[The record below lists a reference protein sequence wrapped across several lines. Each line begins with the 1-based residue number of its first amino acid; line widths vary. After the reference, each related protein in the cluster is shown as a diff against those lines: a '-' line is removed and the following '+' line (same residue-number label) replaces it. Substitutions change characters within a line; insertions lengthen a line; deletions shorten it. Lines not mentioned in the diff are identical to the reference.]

1 MKEIIKTLCL
11 GSIATFCLLS
21 CSRTP
26 APTSTPASVASFP
39 GTDRRLQADVSFLAS
54 DALEGRGTP
63 SRGLD
68 LAALYLETQ
77 MKQAGIEPAVSN
89 SFFQTYKIGEYTPAD
104 SRLSVRINQKL
115 ISAQDYVFVNIG
127 RDPAQ
132 GPIDLEL
139 VFVGQGVVAEER
151 KVLDLNGLDVRGKA
165 AVALKGAPWPLEPTQ
180 VFGPD
185 RALGKLMAATIRGAQ
200 LLVYLSEDLDLSTE
214 TEAGFFREMKNAPVG
229 FIRES
234 AMGPASALNPILVLK
249 PTAFAAALDL
259 GIEQISKGP
268 IGSKIQIVNEVK
280 VNEGKASNVL
290 GKIAGSDP
298 ALRDE
303 WVVLSAHFDHLGAH
317 TVPPGQDGIWN
328 GADDNASGTAGVLEI
343 ARRLAQHPG
352 KRSVLLF
359 FTSGEDRGILG
370 SAFYGARPV
379 VPMDRVVVQINLDMV
394 GRSQGRVEAIA
405 SAAPGLF
412 AETAE
417 LGKKHRIEVI
427 PDQQPSWRVI
437 YLTDV
442 YHFAKSSVPGIEF
455 FTGFHPDYHQ
465 PGDTAEKIRYPE
477 MSRIVD
483 IAFDLARAY
492 ADGKAKPAFV
502 RPDWFLTP

>member
-1 MKEIIKTLCL
+1 MKRIIQTLSL

-21 CSRTP
+21 CARNP
-26 APTSTPASVASFP
+26 APPSTASFP
-39 GTDRRLQADVSFLAS
+39 DTARRLQADVSFLAS

-77 MKQAGIEPAVSN
+77 MRLVGIEPAASN
-89 SFFQTYKIGEYTPAD
+89 SYLQTYKIGEYTPAD
-104 SRLSVRINQKL
+104 SRLSVRINQKP
-115 ISAQDYVFVNIG
+115 IPAQDYLFLNIG

-132 GPIDLEL
+132 GPMDLEL

-151 KVLDLNGLDVRGKA
+151 KVHDLDGLDLRGKA
-165 AVALKGAPWPLEPTQ
+165 AVAQKGASWPLEPSQ

-200 LLVYLSEDLDLSTE
+200 LLVYLSEELDLSTE
-214 TEAGFFREMKNAPVG
+214 AEAGFFREMKNAPVG
-229 FIRES
+229 FIREP

-249 PTAFAAALDL
+249 PRALAAALGTDL
-259 GIEQISKGP
+259 ERLSKGP
-268 IGSKIQIVNEVK
+268 MGSRIQIVDEAK
-280 VNEGKASNVL
+280 VNEGVASNVL

-298 ALRDE
+298 SLKDE
-303 WVVLSAHFDHLGAH
+303 WLVLSAHYDHLGSH
-317 TVPPGQDGIWN
+317 TVPAGQDGIWN
-328 GADDNASGTAGVLEI
+328 GADDNASGTAAVLEI

-352 KRSVLLF
+352 KRSVLIF
-359 FTSGEDRGILG
+359 FTSGEDRGIFG
-370 SAFYGARPV
+370 SAYYGAHPI
-379 VPMDRVVVQINLDMV
+379 VPMERVVVQINLDMV

-405 SAAPGLF
+405 SCAPGLF
-412 AETAE
+412 TETAE
-417 LGKKHRIEVI
+417 LGKKHNIEVL
-427 PDQQPSWRVI
+427 PDQQPTWRLV

-442 YHFAKSSVPGIEF
+442 YHFAKSGVPGVEF

-465 PGDTAEKIRYPE
+465 PGDTAEKIRYEE
-477 MSRIVD
+477 MSRITD

-492 ADGKAKPAFV
+492 VDGRTKPAFV
-502 RPDWFLTP
+502 RPGWFMTP